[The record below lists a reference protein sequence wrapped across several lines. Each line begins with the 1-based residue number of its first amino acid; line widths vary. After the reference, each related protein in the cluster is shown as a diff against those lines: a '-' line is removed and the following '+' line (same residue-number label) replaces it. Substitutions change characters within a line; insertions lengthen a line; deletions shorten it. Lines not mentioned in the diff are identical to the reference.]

1 MLQNALAEH
10 GLKIKWIPKKS
21 TSKGVGGNG
30 VALIPLGLGGV
41 NGILETTV
49 IQGDVPLLLP
59 IRLLRALDVILDLQ
73 KLQMILQRHQFVL
86 DLHEMPSGH
95 VTVGIFDFAKG
106 DFGVPSEAGVK
117 SEFVLGDGEHPE
129 AMPAQA
135 LPVQFENQAK
145 STTVLTTIHGG
156 AAQTSDEVGGHQSNR
171 GAPADVRRDIGGAES
186 SARLAKLESHHGQS
200 RPHSGVGRLSNYG
213 GRMCLEL
220 DSQRLSSAGLEPE
233 KLEDY
238 YRMVIQST
246 PQLRPL
252 KSKEPPRLAV
262 SACIHPK
269 NELKGGGNA
278 QASYIVRRAC
288 HARWENPM
296 RASEARSIL
305 KEQNKGLL
313 GQAKATLPPRGGQ
326 VWWSRRRQPQ
336 KEMSRCFR
344 CWSRRR
350 WSATG
355 HRYNKHFRPRCKQ
368 ARRGSGRRSWRSKHR
383 ATRSSGSE
391 RANATWSHS
400 SWWGRSDEQERTLRR
415 RSWSRRRWCRWC
427 CRRKRRWSRVKLRQE

>member
-1 MLQNALAEH
+1 M
-10 GLKIKWIPKKS
+10 
-21 TSKGVGGNG
+21 
-30 VALIPLGLGGV
+30 IPLGLGGV

-59 IRLLRALDVILDLQ
+59 IRLLRALDVILEKQ

-106 DFGVPSEAGVK
+106 DFRVPSEAGAK

-135 LPVQFENQAK
+135 LPVQFEHQAK

-171 GAPADVRRDIGGAES
+171 GAPADVRRGIGGAES
-186 SARLAKLESHHGQS
+186 SARLAKLEHHGQS

-213 GRMCLEL
+213 GRMGLEL
-220 DSQRLSSAGLEPE
+220 DSHRLSSAGLEPE

-252 KSKEPPRLAV
+252 KSKEPPCLAV

-269 NELKGGGNA
+269 NDLKGGGNA
-278 QASYIVRRAC
+278 QASYIVCRAC

-313 GQAKATLPPRGGQ
+313 EAKSSTSRGSSL
-326 VWWSRRRQPQ
+326 V
-336 KEMSRCFR
+336 
-344 CWSRRR
+344 
-350 WSATG
+350 
-355 HRYNKHFRPRCKQ
+355 KQ
-368 ARRGSGRRSWRSKHR
+368 AET
-383 ATRSSGSE
+383 AAE
-391 RANATWSHS
+391 RDVQMLQMLEPEEMVSNWPQVQQAFQTEMQASTQ
-400 SWWGRSDEQERTLRR
+400 RIRKEIMEEQAQSNEE
-415 RSWSRRRWCRWC
+415 
-427 CRRKRRWSRVKLRQE
+427 LRQRESQRKLISQQLMGEIRRAREDAQEKELKQEKMMQMMLQAQEEMKQSQAAPRAAPMAVVAGAPASTWRKCHCGAAPEKF